1 MKYKINAIIL
11 ASGFSKRMGC
21 NKLTLPYKGKLI
33 IENLVDEIV
42 KIKFNEVILLY
53 RDETV
58 KKALEHKPIY
68 LVQNHNAER
77 GMSNSIKLGVSN
89 SSECDGYM
97 FFVGDQINL
106 KEELILKL
114 IQSFEKD
121 INKIVVP
128 LYNGERGNPV
138 IFPVEFKEKLLELS
152 GDKGGRIIIE
162 EFKHRVCYVNIT
174 DERLGIDIDTEAE
187 YIKNCVEKGD
197 LS

>member
-21 NKLTLPYKGKLI
+21 NKLTLPYRGKLI
-33 IENLVDEIV
+33 IENLVDEIL

-53 RDETV
+53 RDEAV
-58 KKALEHKPIY
+58 KKVLEYKPIY

-77 GMSNSIKLGVSN
+77 GMSQSIKLGVAN
-89 SSECDGYM
+89 SSACDGYM

-114 IQSFEKD
+114 IHSFEKD
-121 INKIVVP
+121 IKSIVVP

-152 GDKGGRIIIE
+152 GDKGGRVIID
-162 EFKHRVCYVNIT
+162 EFKHRVCYVNIK
-174 DERLGIDIDTEAE
+174 EKSLGIDIDTEDE
-187 YIKNCVEKGD
+187 YVKNCIEKGE